1 MTYLAYFFAGTFFSN
16 GIPHLTNGIS
26 GRRFPK
32 RFPFRK
38 AGEPESTFEKWS
50 STPVSNV
57 IWGMLNYGIGY
68 LLLEKV
74 GDFSMTHTVD
84 IASVILG
91 FVVCSIFLAWNFGR
105 VNLGR

>member
-1 MTYLAYFFAGTFFSN
+1 MTFIAYFFAGTFFSN

-38 AGEPESTFEKWS
+38 AGEPATSFERWS
-50 STPVSNV
+50 SAPVPNV
-57 IWGMLNYGIGY
+57 IWGMLNYVIGY
-68 LLLEKV
+68 LLVNKV
-74 GDFSMTHTVD
+74 GDFSVAQTAD

-91 FVVCSIFLAWNFGR
+91 FVICSIFLSWNFGR
-105 VNLGR
+105 VHSE